1 VGGAAD
7 GAVDGAVVGVV
18 APPQAAKPR
27 MSAPIVPRPVKKRC
41 RVRITVERKGD
52 DTSDILASVT
62 IWLK

>member
-1 VGGAAD
+1 MGVAG

-27 MSAPIVPRPVKKRC
+27 VSAPIVPRPVEKRR
-41 RVRITVERKGD
+41 RVRITVERAGG
-52 DTSDILASVT
+52 DTSDILASMT